1 MPKVND
7 LKQFILMERQQRN
20 NLAAFNLLAK
30 KEDPVSELR
39 QYLDSGNKRTNIFH
53 IDDLKHGQPTEPD
66 LKLMVSVLKLLQT
79 SFKDLTIPAP
89 FKNSSEEIDIEMKFV
104 RMLRKLTENP
114 DTVRNITEE
123 DKDLLSPFLRFAE
136 ANHLPVD
143 ESFLRLLMDD
153 VNALSMRF
161 KYMFNRPRPKQLAA
175 QKGLELVTHEGT
187 SANSPSYPSGH
198 SVAGRVLGKALADRY
213 PNFAEDF
220 EKIGATIG
228 LNRLIAGLHY
238 PTDHAAGV
246 MLGDQ
251 IYSKGLV
258 KDYTN
263 FMMPESEDFVR
274 AVQQAI
280 TKHAEGF
287 NLNKSIDDIGV
298 LVDIFKADDKR
309 KVTVHSGGAAGSDD
323 EWAKAFPDEVIG
335 HSYKNHRQIK
345 NTTGRKIWEDAHLL
359 SDEHQGKYADAAK
372 WLGKSVATDP
382 RYKDNTE
389 LLMGRN
395 WEQVKNSDAVVAIIE
410 GFSKKGD
417 TNKNGRPSYFAGAGG
432 AGNSP
437 KGGTGYAVAMGI
449 QKGIPVHVFNI
460 ETDNWLTW
468 NPDSN
473 AWDETSI
480 DDIPHYKNFAG
491 VGTRGEQQSDRSY
504 ILQDNAKAAIQAYAG
519 KIKTFQ
525 KGTEP
530 FFTPSV
536 RPQAAPQATTQAT
549 AQTRKSKYPPPPDM
563 NDPKYAGR
571 ELEGLNLSPAKQA
584 KRDKAQKAFG
594 DDLNAWLDSV
604 DNRSPIAAPRTESRS
619 SKAPPAPDDSDPD
632 NRPAYKPSEFELF
645 QELSTLHQNQNS
657 EDAKISEADFLTQ
670 SKAIEDSIK
679 KTQTEREAITPP
691 ITEGAFSGS
700 RSSSKRRGAPNEIL
714 RTGKE
719 GLYEKDESAQK
730 SLEQIGPQVSS
741 AVYRTYQP
749 THYLLVD
756 DAQYNDLAHQPPPS
770 AHENKDPESADAA
783 RFKPVRGR
791 RRELGEEGSASGAFT
806 LIDAATG
813 QVVSNED
820 LSGFLEN
827 WVLPEQE
834 VDRENLQV
842 KEGRDEALSTDTEE
856 APWSDQQ
863 EEGWLQ
869 QLESRPKVKKP
880 TSSSPQDNSNGT
892 MLTIVRRPAAN
903 ADEKAKGFTGISMQ
917 RWLPMMVTSLKRG
930 MPPKGRGYDGEKLK
944 DGHKRGEFDLFGDWV
959 AQDIQQIPEG
969 VTDWSTGPQ
978 HTMNAS
984 SASIT
989 PTGGGA
995 FKVTIE
1001 VGDTAYNIQNKLK
1014 AQLFEIAHNR
1024 ANSNFDPN
1032 VPTDDSETEQQEELS
1047 GDKTTFGEGVIRET
1061 EDFMDEIWSSINSAT
1076 TINDLTELVESTA
1089 YRRSELFETVTKGKG
1104 LSSFLGGREYPD
1116 NEKGEADYND
1126 DLKAHVRYKVDP
1138 FVEEQEAIAQEA
1150 ADKTIAEFRERY
1162 ATQIKELRPHQKP
1175 YFEDGIESYSNMYTV
1190 SGTRGMNPTG
1200 KTLLSALTDQLM
1212 FAATVGV
1219 VDTRTGK
1226 LTNSDF
1232 PNFIRRGIANLER
1245 LIEENTEVRDPRDE
1259 PEITVEEFT
1268 ADLER
1273 EDITFLEEGELS
1285 EASKASIAT
1294 LSQEWS
1300 DYEALPETADAR
1312 IQNMRDNV
1320 YANPANFGKGTN
1332 VGRKIWKE
1340 LFLEP
1345 SNDDNTK
1352 NPLGFRGPIARM
1364 GNDGSF
1370 NPRHPLS
1377 RLSRIVTKVKRGDFD
1392 ESKLKVKPPNLRESP
1407 IFYSDIEDFC
1417 KVFGIDEY
1425 ESVFSDISESGQP
1438 TTTPTFGKGSGA
1450 INREGLDFFRV
1461 DNYAELIPLFTG
1473 LSDYRA
1479 DLESKQAD
1487 ARTKWDISGGSGEEG
1502 EDGPPEEGSQKAED
1516 AILAKMR
1523 ERITGQALTV
1533 RFKDVHRIRDE
1544 ETGGASEDVPTLD
1557 DVITRRVDAVSA
1569 DDGGPPQLG
1578 SLDDL
1583 VADAVVSG
1591 VNNAVNLRQKID
1603 GKLVVGPLFSKPGAT
1618 GSRRQLVRNP
1628 KLKTHSISDRD
1639 IDTNLIATEEA
1650 LINHVLP
1657 NLSDKDRVVV
1667 TDKLEALKDYHFGT
1681 REAEQRL
1688 YDLQEDGGAST
1699 DPQKYRPYLDDVV
1712 NALNREFDEQTALPK
1727 GSRLQTGE
1735 RISTANMETASPSD
1749 LDLRVADPA
1758 SPVTRTGREV
1768 GGTPKT
1774 LDPANRIDAEARIET
1789 PERSEAEIEYEKRRS
1804 EREPVATSDIARAP
1818 ASEKFAEYMR
1828 GRTQEKTTGTELS
1841 KPDAKRPNVQT
1852 DLEDVDFSGAVGATT
1867 PRSKSE
1873 GTAKALQ
1880 DPQIRAELKEATA
1893 KIASKQGT
1901 ENAQ

>member
-39 QYLDSGNKRTNIFH
+39 QYLDSSSKRTKIFH

-79 SFKDLTIPAP
+79 SFNDLTIPAP

-175 QKGLELVTHEGT
+175 QKDLELVTHEGT

-213 PNFAEDF
+213 PNFADDF
-220 EKIGATIG
+220 EEIGATIG

-287 NLNKSIDDIGV
+287 NLNKSVDDMGV
-298 LVDIFKADDKR
+298 LVDIFKAK
-309 KVTVHSGGAAGSDD
+309 
-323 EWAKAFPDEVIG
+323 
-335 HSYKNHRQIK
+335 
-345 NTTGRKIWEDAHLL
+345 
-359 SDEHQGKYADAAK
+359 
-372 WLGKSVATDP
+372 
-382 RYKDNTE
+382 
-389 LLMGRN
+389 
-395 WEQVKNSDAVVAIIE
+395 
-410 GFSKKGD
+410 
-417 TNKNGRPSYFAGAGG
+417 
-432 AGNSP
+432 
-437 KGGTGYAVAMGI
+437 
-449 QKGIPVHVFNI
+449 
-460 ETDNWLTW
+460 
-468 NPDSN
+468 
-473 AWDETSI
+473 
-480 DDIPHYKNFAG
+480 
-491 VGTRGEQQSDRSY
+491 
-504 ILQDNAKAAIQAYAG
+504 
-519 KIKTFQ
+519 
-525 KGTEP
+525 
-530 FFTPSV
+530 
-536 RPQAAPQATTQAT
+536 
-549 AQTRKSKYPPPPDM
+549 KSKYPAPPDST
-563 NDPKYAGR
+563 DPKYAGK
-571 ELEGLNLSPAKQA
+571 ELEGLNLSPAKKA
-584 KRDKAQKAFG
+584 KRAAASKAYG
-594 DDLNAWLDSV
+594 EDLKAWLDSI
-604 DNRSPIAAPRTESRS
+604 DSRTPSAAPRPESRS
-619 SKAPPAPDDSDPD
+619 SKAPPAADDIDPD
-632 NRPAYKPSEFELF
+632 NRPPYQPSFWSTPVDSDKLSEFELF

-679 KTQTEREAITPP
+679 NTQAEREAMTPP

-730 SLEQIGPQVSS
+730 SLEQIGPQVSA

-756 DAQYNDLAHQPPPS
+756 DAQYNDLAHEPPPS
-770 AHENKDPESADAA
+770 ARENKDPESADAA

-791 RRELGEEGSASGAFT
+791 RRELGGEGSASGAFT

-917 RWLPMMVTSLKRG
+917 RWLPMMVSSLKRG

-969 VTDWSTGPQ
+969 VTSWSTGPQ

-1014 AQLFEIAHNR
+1014 AQLFEIANNR
-1024 ANSNFDPN
+1024 ANSKFDLN

-1061 EDFMDEIWSSINSAT
+1061 EDFMDEIWSSISSAT
-1076 TINDLTELVESTA
+1076 TINDLYELEDSTA
-1089 YRRSELFETVTKGKG
+1089 FRRSELFETVTKGKG

-1175 YFEDGIESYSNMYTV
+1175 YFEDGVEANSNMYTV
-1190 SGTRGMNPTG
+1190 SGTRGMNPEG

-1219 VDTRTGK
+1219 VDNRTGE

-1232 PNFIRRGIANLER
+1232 PNFIRRGIANLEK

-1273 EDITFLEEGELS
+1273 EDIRFLEEGELS
-1285 EASKASIAT
+1285 DDSKASIAT

-1345 SNDDNTK
+1345 SNDDS
-1352 NPLGFRGPIARM
+1352 ARSP
-1364 GNDGSF
+1364 DGSF

-1377 RLSRIVTKVKRGDFD
+1377 RLTRIVTKVKRGDFD
-1392 ESKLKVKPPNLRESP
+1392 AAKLKVKPPNLRESP
-1407 IFYSDIEDFC
+1407 VFYSDIEDFC

-1450 INREGLDFFRV
+1450 INREGRDFFIV

-1479 DLESKQAD
+1479 ELESKQAD
-1487 ARTKWDISGGSGEEG
+1487 ARTKWDIGGGSGEEG
-1502 EDGPPEEGSQKAED
+1502 EDEPLAEGSQEAED
-1516 AILAKMR
+1516 AIRAEMR
-1523 ERITGQALTV
+1523 KRITSEALAV

-1544 ETGGASEDVPTLD
+1544 ETGGVSEDVPTLE

-1569 DDGGPPQLG
+1569 DDGSPPQLG
-1578 SLDDL
+1578 TLDDL

-1699 DPQKYRPYLDDVV
+1699 DPQKYRPYLDEVV

-1758 SPVTRTGREV
+1758 PPVTRTGREV

-1774 LDPANRIDAEARIET
+1774 LDPDNRINAETSIET
-1789 PERSEAEIEYEKRRS
+1789 SGLSEAEIEAVYEKRRS
-1804 EREPVATSDIARAP
+1804 ERKPIATSDVPRQP
-1818 ASEKFAEYMR
+1818 ASETFAEYMR
-1828 GRTQEKTTGTELS
+1828 NRTQEKTTGTELS

-1880 DPQIRAELKEATA
+1880 DPKIRAELGDATA